1 MLLAAPDQNVV
12 LAALSA
18 LVAFVRKT
26 HVTSIRWQGFPEL
39 NAKLLALAKG
49 WGGREQ
55 VGQASCMHHSCAS
68 TALSK
73 DAWAVLL
80 SRQSPCNMPLLA
92 TACSDGGPA
101 RLGTLQLPL
110 TAGLLLCR
118 A

>member
-1 MLLAAPDQNVV
+1 MLLAAPDQAVV
-12 LAALSA
+12 SAALSA

-55 VGQASCMHHSCAS
+55 VGRASCLL
-68 TALSK
+68 TALAGVSM

-80 SRQSPCNMPLLA
+80 SGQSPCNVLLLA
-92 TACSDGGPA
+92 TACSDGKPA
-101 RLGTLQLPL
+101 
-110 TAGLLLCR
+110 
-118 A
+118 

>member
-12 LAALSA
+12 SAALSA

-55 VGQASCMHHSCAS
+55 VGQASCVHHSIDGSLQSCMGCLAELAVS
-68 TALSK
+68 LQRALAGNS
-73 DAWAVLL
+73 
-80 SRQSPCNMPLLA
+80 
-92 TACSDGGPA
+92 
-101 RLGTLQLPL
+101 LQ
-110 TAGLLLCR
+110 
-118 A
+118 

>member
-12 LAALSA
+12 SAALSA

-55 VGQASCMHHSCAS
+55 VGRAPCLLHSTDGRLQGCMGCLAEQTAS
-68 TALSK
+68 
-73 DAWAVLL
+73 
-80 SRQSPCNMPLLA
+80 
-92 TACSDGGPA
+92 
-101 RLGTLQLPL
+101 LQH
-110 TAGLLLCR
+110 TIAGNSLQ
-118 A
+118 

>member
-12 LAALSA
+12 SAALSA

-55 VGQASCMHHSCAS
+55 VGRASCLHHSIGGS
-68 TALSK
+68 
-73 DAWAVLL
+73 LL
-80 SRQSPCNMPLLA
+80 RCMGCLA
-92 TACSDGGPA
+92 EQTVVAAYHCW
-101 RLGTLQLPL
+101 Q
-110 TAGLLLCR
+110 
-118 A
+118 